1 MANIIQGSFRL
12 NLFILKTF
20 YMCPPKKQTLS
31 HKLQSYVAYV
41 LIVVIVPVISILHLL
56 LAEDLDM
63 DRVNYNSAFVAQA
76 TCSITKFLPFILDG
90 QRLIYHAAK
99 ILKDNLQNVCDYADE
114 PILEKHE
121 GSMKNLTKQEI
132 IIELVKKCISH
143 HDEILKFVTEF
154 EDCSSVVLFSQM
166 AGTMFVIC
174 FSCLQLSK
182 LNSVDSNFGQFAMI
196 LIVILAQIYF
206 YCYYGATLS
215 EQSESLIDAIYMGP
229 WYTYDVRTQRTLLT
243 IMERSKIPVTI
254 TAGKLVDLS
263 LPTFTPILRRSY
275 SLIAVMKNYQ

>member
-1 MANIIQGSFRL
+1 
-12 NLFILKTF
+12 
-20 YMCPPKKQTLS
+20 
-31 HKLQSYVAYV
+31 
-41 LIVVIVPVISILHLL
+41 
-56 LAEDLDM
+56 
-63 DRVNYNSAFVAQA
+63 
-76 TCSITKFLPFILDG
+76 
-90 QRLIYHAAK
+90 
-99 ILKDNLQNVCDYADE
+99 
-114 PILEKHE
+114 
-121 GSMKNLTKQEI
+121 MKNLTKQEI

-154 EDCSSVVLFSQM
+154 EDCFSVVLFSQM

-215 EQSESLIDAIYMGP
+215 EQSGSLIDAIYMGP

-263 LPTFTPILRRSY
+263 LPTFTTILRRSY
-275 SLIAVMKNYQ
+275 SLIAIMKNYQ